1 MDNTRIKL
9 SYYGLSGWHSYINS
23 TAFVENVVDV
33 VLIVEEIE
41 LKILNVKRSYTSL
54 F

>member
-9 SYYGLSGWHSYINS
+9 NYYGLSAWHSYGNS
-23 TAFVENVVDV
+23 TAFVEKVVDV
-33 VLIVEEIE
+33 VLIVEEIDF
-41 LKILNVKRSYTSL
+41 KMLNVKRSYTSL

>member
-9 SYYGLSGWHSYINS
+9 NNYGLSGRQCDVNS
-23 TAFVENVVDV
+23 TAFVEDAIDI
-33 VLIVEEIE
+33 VLIVEDVE